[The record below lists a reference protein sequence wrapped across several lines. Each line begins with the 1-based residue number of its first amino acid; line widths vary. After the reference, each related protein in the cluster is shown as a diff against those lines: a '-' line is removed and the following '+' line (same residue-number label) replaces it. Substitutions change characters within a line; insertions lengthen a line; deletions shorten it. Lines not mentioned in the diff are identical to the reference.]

1 MMTLLIFLV
10 VLSLLVL
17 VHECGHFF
25 LARLFKVRVD
35 EFGFGFPPRLFG
47 MKRGGTE
54 YTINLIPLGGFVRLA
69 GEQGEERGSQ
79 TFAGKP
85 IWQRLIILAGGVGM
99 NVVLAWFLFTVGG
112 MIGMPR
118 AIDDIP
124 PGALVRD
131 QAVTIVEVLP
141 GGPAA
146 NAGIAPGDAVVTVDG
161 QAVESVEGVQQVLRS
176 GGPRPVTF
184 VMKRGTETRDV
195 AVDARLLEETGSV
208 GIGVAL
214 VETGVVSYPWYVAP
228 WRGAEMTWYSLRA
241 IVEAFAGMISQFV
254 TGGGV
259 TADVAGPVG
268 IAVTTGRV
276 AKLGF
281 VYLLQFTALLSLNL
295 AIVNILPFPALD
307 GGRAMFVLVEV
318 FRRKPLKSHIE
329 GWIHQAGFLIL
340 IGLVILVTVADVRRF
355 GGALWSG
362 MASMFGG

>member
-47 MKRGGTE
+47 VKRGGTD
-54 YTINLIPLGGFVRLA
+54 YTVNLIPLGGFVRLA
-69 GEQGEERGSQ
+69 GEQGEERGSHA
-79 TFAGKP
+79 FASKP
-85 IWQRLIILAGGVGM
+85 VWQRLIILAGGVGM
-99 NVVLAWFLFTVGG
+99 NVLLAWFLFTVGG

-118 AIDDIP
+118 ALDGIP
-124 PGALVRD
+124 AGARVRD
-131 QAVTIVEVLP
+131 QAVTIMEVLP
-141 GGPAA
+141 QSPAA
-146 NAGIAPGDAVVTVDG
+146 EAGITPGDAVVAVDG
-161 QAVESVEGVQQVLRS
+161 QGAATVDGVQQVLRA
-176 GGPRPVTF
+176 GGPRDVLF
-184 VMKRGTETRDV
+184 SMKRGAEVREV
-195 AVDARLLEETGSV
+195 VVHARVLPETGSV

-214 VETGVVSYPWYVAP
+214 VETGVVSFPWHVAP

-241 IVEAFAGMISQFV
+241 IVEAFADLIRQFV

-259 TADVAGPVG
+259 NADVAGPVG

-307 GGRAMFVLVEV
+307 GGRALFVLVEKI
-318 FRRKPLKSHIE
+318 RRKPMQGHVE

-340 IGLVILVTVADVRRF
+340 IGLVVVVTVADVRRF
-355 GGALWSG
+355 GGALWAGVTSV
-362 MASMFGG
+362 FGG